1 MFYVHVNRI
10 NRFEY
15 ESSKNLNLFW
25 QNKRTR
31 STKYAGSYINRH
43 SFTYHYVNLLVR
55 NLLTILESGRKRDAR
70 SKRAQI

>member
-15 ESSKNLNLFW
+15 ESSKDLNSFW

-43 SFTYHYVNLLVR
+43 SFTYTMSTYLFEFVDDSR
-55 NLLTILESGRKRDAR
+55 IRT
-70 SKRAQI
+70 QT